1 MKFRKYK
8 YMILRRFTQISI
20 LVLYIVANVY
30 GIKMLE
36 GNLSSSI
43 LFGVVPLSDP
53 FAVLQMF
60 VAGSV
65 LSFDILLGA
74 FIVTMFYLLIGGR
87 AFCSWVCP
95 INIITDTA
103 GFLRAK
109 LGLARVQKRVSMSR
123 DIRYYV
129 LAISLV
135 LSFIMGLAAFE
146 IVSPISMA
154 HRGVVFGMGMGGGAL
169 VVIFLFDLLVHE
181 NGWCGYVC
189 PLGAFYSLNAKLSLI
204 RVKHDAD
211 ACTECMRCKE
221 VCPEKEVLFMVA
233 KSSQSVLKG
242 ECTNCARCIEVCDDD
257 ALNFS
262 IRTLA
267 IKAKSSQNDTG
278 VNNDIK

>member
-20 LVLYIVANVY
+20 LSLYILANVY
-30 GIKMLE
+30 GLKILE
-36 GNLSSSI
+36 GNLSSSV

-109 LGLARVQKRVSMSR
+109 LGLAKVQKRVFMSR

-129 LAISLV
+129 LGISLV
-135 LSFIMGLAAFE
+135 LSAIMGLAAFE
-146 IVSPISMA
+146 IISPISMA
-154 HRGVVFGMGMGGGAL
+154 HRGIVFGMGMGGGAL

-181 NGWCGYVC
+181 NGWCGYIC
-189 PLGAFYSLNAKLSLI
+189 PLGAFYLLNAKLSLI
-204 RVKHDAD
+204 RVKHNAD
-211 ACTECMRCKE
+211 LCTECMRCKE
-221 VCPEKEVLFMVA
+221 VCPEKDVLFMVA

-242 ECTNCARCIEVCDDD
+242 ECTNCARCVEVCDDN

-262 IRTLA
+262 IRSLA
-267 IKAKSSQNDTG
+267 IKAKSSKNDIG